1 MSLQIMCPVTEK
13 DIQEH
18 VRLRLEAERKEKELR
33 KKEKL
38 EAHLFTVVKLVRD
51 SDIQEQIGS
60 VRWFDL
66 AGTDKVSNPSG
77 KPTLKCAPA
86 TSRRSTLG
94 VATGM
99 NRSPWTRQAHMLRK
113 DDACVGFI
121 QRWYE
126 SRHGWQH
133 IGSYCCCC
141 GLSRQT

>member
-51 SDIQEQIGS
+51 SDIAEQIGS

-66 AGTDKVSNPSG
+66 AGTDKVSSPSG
-77 KPTLKCAPA
+77 WPTPHLLFNNIQERSLK
-86 TSRRSTLG
+86 
-94 VATGM
+94 
-99 NRSPWTRQAHMLRK
+99 K
-113 DDACVGFI
+113 DYASVEPI
-121 QRWYE
+121 
-126 SRHGWQH
+126 
-133 IGSYCCCC
+133 
-141 GLSRQT
+141 